1 MDELLGKAGEDPLIE
16 DLDLGEAP
24 ASGTRITTETEVQ
37 QPDSSDAVLPED
49 DEPIPVTVN
58 EDNGD
63 ALQWESSDS
72 AAAALSH
79 AARVKADDGVQEEKD
94 AVWSGMKPETEA
106 DNFYVNADTSATEDS
121 SEEEECRRA
130 LRFRKKPRRFH
141 MTKNPRYRLSVILLP
156 ERKYC

>member
-37 QPDSSDAVLPED
+37 EPDTPDAVLPED

-79 AARVKADDGVQEEKD
+79 AARVKADDGVPEEKE

-106 DNFYVNADTSATEDS
+106 DNFYVNTDTSATEEP
-121 SEEEECRRA
+121 SEEDETVTESAAVPEKAAPLPHDEEPD
-130 LRFRKKPRRFH
+130 RK
-141 MTKNPRYRLSVILLP
+141 SVV
-156 ERKYC
+156 

>member
-1 MDELLGKAGEDPLIE
+1 MAELLGKAGEDPLIE

-37 QPDSSDAVLPED
+37 EPDTPDAVLPED

-79 AARVKADDGVQEEKD
+79 AARVKADDSVPEEKE

-106 DNFYVNADTSATEDS
+106 DNFYVNTDVNADTSATEELPDEDETVKES
-121 SEEEECRRA
+121 AAVPMKIRSC
-130 LRFRKKPRRFH
+130 
-141 MTKNPRYRLSVILLP
+141 RLSAVLPP